1 MLLILII
8 ETSFDLT
15 LKNELVGKKNY
26 VFISEM
32 NSPDAPL
39 NAFLIRARSRKILDE
54 RK

>member
-32 NSPDAPL
+32 NSPNAPATCLL
-39 NAFLIRARSRKILDE
+39 N
-54 RK
+54 